1 MMDFLSAQYIVNSD
15 HITES
20 TVELERK
27 KFWESFRENFLSF
40 LQNVT
45 KMQNLIFDIIRETI
59 RVSTLAHIYF

>member
-1 MMDFLSAQYIVNSD
+1 MYLVNVQHLTYEMMDFLSAQYIVNSD

-40 LQNVT
+40 LQKCDENA
-45 KMQNLIFDIIRETI
+45 KFNI
-59 RVSTLAHIYF
+59 